1 MIDTRRRSQ
10 KNGELQ
16 LFAGLIKCA
25 DCGWSLGHGRRK
37 TKNGYDG
44 YYHCSKNGQGLH
56 QCSMHYIRED
66 VLCAYVLSRLQ
77 YWSQQAQQ
85 NEEKLL
91 KRLMGAS
98 DRERSA
104 AKKKQATELRKAE
117 KRKAEIDSL
126 FMKMYEDWSAG
137 RITEYNFNMLSE
149 KYQTEQQELD
159 AKIQQLRA
167 SMEADQQ
174 SVQDAEKWIELV
186 RRYTNI
192 TELTADLL
200 NALIEK
206 VVVHEVTKNPDGSRV
221 QEVEIYYRFIGKIE

>member
-1 MIDTRRRSQ
+1 MTAPAFS
-10 KNGELQ
+10 
-16 LFAGLIKCA
+16 
-25 DCGWSLGHGRRK
+25 SV
-37 TKNGYDG
+37 NGYDG

-56 QCSMHYIRED
+56 QCSMDYIRED
-66 VLCAYVLSRLQ
+66 VLFAYVLSRLQ

-91 KRLMGAS
+91 KRLMGAT

-104 AKKKQATELRKAE
+104 AKKKQTAELRKAE

-126 FMKMYEDWSAG
+126 LMKMYEDWSAG

-149 KYQTEQQELD
+149 KYQMEQRELD

-174 SVQDAEKWIELV
+174 SVQDAEKWIELI

-206 VVVHEVTKNPDGSRV
+206 VVVHEATKNSDGS
-221 QEVEIYYRFIGKIE
+221 

>member
-1 MIDTRRRSQ
+1 MD
-10 KNGELQ
+10 
-16 LFAGLIKCA
+16 
-25 DCGWSLGHGRRK
+25 
-37 TKNGYDG
+37 
-44 YYHCSKNGQGLH
+44 
-56 QCSMHYIRED
+56 YIRED
-66 VLCAYVLSRLQ
+66 VLFAYVLSRLQ

-91 KRLMGAS
+91 KRLMGAT
-98 DRERSA
+98 DWERNA
-104 AKKKQATELRKAE
+104 AKKKQAAELRKAE

-126 FMKMYEDWSAG
+126 LMKMYEDWSAG

-149 KYQTEQQELD
+149 KYQMEQRELD

-174 SVQDAEKWIELV
+174 SVQDAEKWIELI

-206 VVVHEVTKNPDGSRV
+206 VVVHEATKNSDGS
-221 QEVEIYYRFIGKIE
+221 